1 MPKRTT
7 KDKQPSFEQAL
18 AELEKLVAAM
28 EEDQLPLEQLVDN
41 YEQGSKLLARC
52 ESVLESARKRL
63 ELITLEGDAGTGD
76 TEHGAAG
83 HDDHEWDTPA
93 DQEDDEIR
101 LF

>member
-7 KDKQPSFEQAL
+7 KEKQPTFEQAL
-18 AELEKLVAAM
+18 AELEKLVAAL
-28 EEDQLPLEQLVDN
+28 EEDQLPLEKLVEN

-63 ELITLEGDAGTGD
+63 ELITLNGSAGNDAAEPEAAQEND
-76 TEHGAAG
+76 T
-83 HDDHEWDTPA
+83 DSSA

>member
-1 MPKRTT
+1 MPKRAT
-7 KDKQPSFEQAL
+7 KDKQPGFEQAL

-28 EEDQLPLEQLVDN
+28 EEDQLPLEKLVEN

-63 ELITLEGDAGTGD
+63 ELITLDGGSGDG
-76 TEHGAAG
+76 EVQP
-83 HDDHEWDTPA
+83 DDAEDAEADNSA

>member
-7 KDKQPSFEQAL
+7 KDKQPTFEQAL

-28 EEDQLPLEQLVDN
+28 EEDQLPLEKLVEN

-63 ELITLEGDAGTGD
+63 ELITLDGGPGSGKAEPDAAEDAESD
-76 TEHGAAG
+76 TS
-83 HDDHEWDTPA
+83 A

>member
-7 KDKQPSFEQAL
+7 KEKQPSFEQAL

-28 EEDQLPLEQLVDN
+28 EEDQLPLEKLVEH

-63 ELITLEGDAGTGD
+63 ELITLDSSSDDADTKIDEATG
-76 TEHGAAG
+76 AS
-83 HDDHEWDTPA
+83 A

>member
-1 MPKRTT
+1 MPKRAT

-28 EEDQLPLEQLVDN
+28 EEDQLPLEKLVEN

-63 ELITLEGDAGTGD
+63 ELITLDGGSGSDEAEPDAAEDDDAD
-76 TEHGAAG
+76 TS
-83 HDDHEWDTPA
+83 A

>member
-28 EEDQLPLEQLVDN
+28 EEDQLPLEKLVES

-63 ELITLEGDAGTGD
+63 ELITLEGGTG
-76 TEHGAAG
+76 EAEPEAAE
-83 HDDHEWDTPA
+83 DDEAVPSA

>member
-1 MPKRTT
+1 MPRRPS
-7 KDKQPSFEQAL
+7 KDKEPSFEQAL

-28 EEDQLPLEQLVDN
+28 EEDQLPLEKLVES

-63 ELITLEGDAGTGD
+63 ELITLEGESGGSNPEPAPR
-76 TEHGAAG
+76 A
-83 HDDHEWDTPA
+83 DDDPDPA
-93 DQEDDEIR
+93 PDQDDEEIR

>member
-7 KDKQPSFEQAL
+7 KEKQPSFEQAL
-18 AELEKLVAAM
+18 DELEKLVAAM
-28 EEDQLPLEQLVDN
+28 EEDQLPLEKLVEN

-63 ELITLEGDAGTGD
+63 ELITLEGESGSAAPESEPD
-76 TEHGAAG
+76 TDTNP
-83 HDDHEWDTPA
+83 DDDP
-93 DQEDDEIR
+93 DQDDDEIR

>member
-28 EEDQLPLEQLVDN
+28 EEDQLPLEKLVES

-63 ELITLEGDAGTGD
+63 ELITLDGGTGND
-76 TEHGAAG
+76 QADPAAAE
-83 HDDHEWDTPA
+83 DDEAETSA

>member
-1 MPKRTT
+1 MPKRAA
-7 KDKQPSFEQAL
+7 KEKEPSFEQAL

-28 EEDQLPLEQLVDN
+28 EEDQLPLEKLVES

-52 ESVLESARKRL
+52 EAVLESARERL
-63 ELITLEGDAGTGD
+63 EMITLEGQPGEPEPEPAAEDDAGEG
-76 TEHGAAG
+76 
-83 HDDHEWDTPA
+83 P